1 MKKVILILASSLI
14 LVNCTAVHKFNV
26 DACPKWSNNIK
37 NPDNEE
43 FIQEVAFNLN
53 KQPQQVTQ
61 QEFNNRYL
69 NN

>member
-1 MKKVILILASSLI
+1 MKKVFLILSISTTLFSCST
-14 LVNCTAVHKFNV
+14 VQKYKV
-26 DACPKWSNNIK
+26 DNCPKWTNNIK
-37 NPDNEE
+37 NPVNEE

-61 QEFNNRYL
+61 QEFNARYI

>member
-1 MKKVILILASSLI
+1 MQ
-14 LVNCTAVHKFNV
+14 KFNV

-37 NPDNEE
+37 NPNNEE

-53 KQPQQVTQ
+53 KTPQQVTQ
-61 QEFNNRYL
+61 TEFNARYV

>member
-1 MKKVILILASSLI
+1 MKKSILIIASSLL

-26 DACPKWSNNIK
+26 DACPKWTNSVK
-37 NPDNEE
+37 NLDNLE
-43 FIQEVAFNLN
+43 FIEEVAFNLN
-53 KQPQQVTQ
+53 KAPQQVTQ